1 MLLELR
7 TYPVLIAVRL
17 VPRSFRRQL

>member
-7 TYPVLIAVRL
+7 TYSVLIAVRL